1 MGQNARFFFWD
12 FAKQGARRFCKSMN
26 AAQVW
31 RLAPGSC
38 RTPSLTNR
46 CLLTRLSIGIPRG
59 NPMSG
64 VHIAFLNVPVVWEGP
79 GWIAI
84 VSASRHAQV
93 CMSVTLAGGMGVLTI
108 DLTWRVVSARNQ
120 VSRVKTR
127 LRHCLK
133 QTTRCTGTRD
143 ILAIERLLCVWF
155 EVTQPIA
162 ATGIEG
168 QITALHMGTLNL
180 VVLQHGDVPAESQPC
195 ASNFI
200 RHRLRTE
207 CTARQETIHS
217 RTV

>member
-1 MGQNARFFFWD
+1 
-12 FAKQGARRFCKSMN
+12 MN

-38 RTPSLTNR
+38 RTPSLANR
-46 CLLTRLSIGIPRG
+46 LLRQRSIRTGRS
-59 NPMSG
+59 NPFSG
-64 VHIAFLNVPVVWEGP
+64 MHIAFLNEPVSWKGP

-84 VSASRHAQV
+84 VPIMANGQGLRQLFSIDRL
-93 CMSVTLAGGMGVLTI
+93 TPGRRFLLAGGVGVLTI
-108 DLTWRVVSARNQ
+108 DLTWRVVSAINQ
-120 VSRVKTR
+120 MSRVNTR

-143 ILAIERLLCVWF
+143 ILAWQQERLLCVWF

-168 QITALHMGTLNL
+168 QVTALHIGTFNL

-195 ASNFI
+195 TSNFI
-200 RHRLRTE
+200 RLGLRPE
-207 CTARQETIHS
+207 CTARQEAIHS
-217 RTV
+217 RTVF